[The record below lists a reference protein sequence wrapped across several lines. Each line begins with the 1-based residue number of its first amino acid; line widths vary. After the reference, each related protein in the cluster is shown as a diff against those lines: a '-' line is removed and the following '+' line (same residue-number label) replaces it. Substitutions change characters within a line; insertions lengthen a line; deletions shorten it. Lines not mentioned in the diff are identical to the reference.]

1 MKSISKILILMLSL
15 SPLGISSQ
23 SIVLINGIP
32 TKVILDGTEIK
43 EIKGEVSTYMSNFEK
58 TQKANK
64 FQYANL
70 RVNSQGGASL
80 AQDQYVKPATSLVI
94 SKSKISDSPIIS
106 GNYFKFEN
114 DSALLSD
121 LAIND
126 IKDHASK
133 IKSGR
138 ATSVLL
144 ESFHVAESEKSM
156 ELVKNRLDAC
166 KKYFEINGVA
176 SNSIVTNM
184 YPNDK
189 ESDKVSVTLR

>member
-1 MKSISKILILMLSL
+1 MKSFSKIFILVLSL

-32 TKVILDGTEIK
+32 TKVILDGSEIK
-43 EIKGEVSTYMSNFEK
+43 EIKGEVSTYLSGFDK
-58 TQKANK
+58 LKSADK

-70 RVNSQGGASL
+70 RIDSQDSAEVVEPS
-80 AQDQYVKPATSLVI
+80 SLVI
-94 SKSKISDSPIIS
+94 SKSKVSDSPIVS
-106 GNYFKFEN
+106 GNYFKFDA
-114 DSALLSD
+114 DSALLSE

-133 IKSGR
+133 IKAGKAS
-138 ATSVLL
+138 SILL
-144 ESFHVAESEKSM
+144 ESFHLAESDKSI
-156 ELVKNRLDAC
+156 ELVQNRLEAC
-166 KKYFEINGVA
+166 KKYFEINGVP

-189 ESDKVSVTLR
+189 QSDKVSVTLR